1 MRKGLFIAFLIA
13 AALPLAAQ
21 MTPATPAAA
30 PAPPQV
36 RYPSVSQAAS
46 ITQTGGLTDITI
58 TYHRPGVKGRQ
69 IWGALVPYGQPWR
82 TGANEATTISFSD
95 DVQINGQN
103 LPKGTYAFFATP
115 TQTDWT
121 LIFNTVAKQW
131 GAFSYDASK
140 DALKV
145 TTTPVKAPFAEWLTY
160 EFPNVTTDTATV
172 QLRWADLAIP
182 FTVNTNT
189 TAKVLANARDAVA
202 KAGSGDW
209 QTANRAANFAFN
221 AGRKDEAA
229 KWVDASVKA
238 KATPSNLY
246 LKARIQAQAGDKA
259 GAIQSAQQA
268 LKLTTDKDKELA
280 GEINASITEWAK

>member
-1 MRKGLFIAFLIA
+1 MRKSLFIVLLA

-21 MTPATPAAA
+21 MTPATPAA
-30 PAPPQV
+30 PAAPQV

-46 ITQTGGLTDITI
+46 ITQTVGLTDITI

-95 DVQINGQN
+95 DVQINGQK
-103 LPKGTYAFFATP
+103 LPKGTYAFFAIPTP
-115 TQTDWT
+115 TDWT

-131 GAFSYDASK
+131 GAFSYDQSK
-140 DALKV
+140 DALRV
-145 TTTPVKAPFAEWLTY
+145 TATPVKGLFTEWLTY
-160 EFPNVTTDTATV
+160 EFPNVSTDTATV
-172 QLRWADLAIP
+172 QLRWENLAVP

-202 KAGSGDW
+202 KAGPGDW

-221 AGRKDEAA
+221 SGLKDEAT
-229 KWVDASVKA
+229 KWVDASIKA
-238 KATPSNLY
+238 KPTPSNLY

-259 GAIQSAQQA
+259 GAIETAQQA

-280 GEINASITEWAK
+280 GEINASITEWARK